1 MHKIPGEIILVD
13 DEEYEEDFLNES
25 LDKLEYVAIVKYFNS
40 AESAL
45 EYIRRSNHEIFLIIS
60 DIHMHPMSGLEL
72 KRILD
77 EDANLRLKAIPFVF
91 ATAMATQASI
101 NSAYELHIQGFFEK
115 PTELNKLVELLSTII
130 RYWIV
135 NLHPHKNEFR
145 LKRT

>member
-40 AESAL
+40 AEAAL
-45 EYIRRSNHEIFLIIS
+45 EYIRQSTHEIFLIIS
-60 DIHMHPMSGLEL
+60 DIHMRPMSGLDL
-72 KRILD
+72 KKTLD
-77 EDANLRLKAIPFVF
+77 EDPDLRLKAIPFVF

-101 NSAYELHIQGFFEK
+101 NAAYELHVQGFFEK

-130 RYWIV
+130 KYWII
-135 NLHPHKNEFR
+135 NLHPHKREFH
-145 LKRT
+145 LK